1 MANVYVARLTTNSPT
16 NSFTYPLIL
25 KVIKNGG
32 ETNTRIKASI
42 QDNKSIQAKKA
53 K

>member
-1 MANVYVARLTTNSPT
+1 MTNFYAATLTTNSPP
-16 NSFTYPLIL
+16 NSFTYPLII

-32 ETNTRIKASI
+32 ETNTRLKVLI
-42 QDNKSIQAKKA
+42 QDNKTVRIKKA

>member
-1 MANVYVARLTTNSPT
+1 MSIYSPQ
-16 NSFTYPLIL
+16 NSFTYPLII

-32 ETNTRIKASI
+32 ETNIRLKTSM
-42 QDNKSIQAKKA
+42 QDNKALLLKKS